1 MNRRTFFAAAMLSSM
16 LAAPVAAQEKIK
28 TVTEGTLTISIS
40 SSMPN
45 TGFVDSSHIDGLDG
59 DIITNIANTLGLKL
73 SVTSSDWTGALAA
86 AQTCRSD
93 AVVGPVGWT
102 TARAKTGLFT
112 DPTYYTPAL
121 MIQREGSAI
130 DSIETMAGKK
140 IGIPQGYLLVPTLKK
155 IPNVEV
161 QVYPQVSS
169 IYDDLAA
176 GRIDGGIIDTLV
188 QIYVAKTRP
197 ELKLTNM
204 PIKPPTDAQLK
215 DNPGLQDLLPAVN
228 TYLVCKKEPELEKAM
243 TKVLNDMRDNGKML
257 ELLKKWGGD
266 ETYMKAFPFM
276 TTMRVGVDRPEG
288 WTSPSK

>member
-1 MNRRTFFAAAMLSSM
+1 MNKRNFI
-16 LAAPVAAQEKIK
+16 VAAIAATLFAGTAFAQDAVK
-28 TVTEGTLTISIS
+28 TVTDGTLTISIS

-45 TGFVDSSHIDGLDG
+45 TGFIDSTHVDGIDG
-59 DIITNIANTLGLKL
+59 DIATYIAEKLGLKL
-73 SVTSSDWTGALAA
+73 SVISSDWPGALAA

-102 TARAKTGLFT
+102 TARAQTGLFT

-121 MIQREGSAI
+121 MIQGEGASI
-130 DSIETMAGKK
+130 DSIETMKGKK
-140 IGIPQGYLLVPTLKK
+140 IGIPQGYLLIPTLKK
-155 IPNVEV
+155 IAGVEV

-188 QIYVAKTRP
+188 QIYVAKQRP
-197 ELKLTNM
+197 ELKLKNM
-204 PIKPPTDAQLK
+204 AIKAPTDEQLK

-228 TYLVCKKEPELEKAM
+228 TFLVCKSEPELEKAM
-243 TKVLNDMRDNGKML
+243 TKVLNDMRQNGKML
-257 ELLKKWGGD
+257 ELLQKWGGD

-288 WTSPSK
+288 WTSPSN

>member
-1 MNRRTFFAAAMLSSM
+1 MYKTTFLAAAMAVSLFGG
-16 LAAPVAAQEKIK
+16 AAVAQEPIK
-28 TVTEGTLTISIS
+28 TVADGTLTISIS

-45 TGFVDSSHIDGLDG
+45 TGFIDSTHVDGLDG
-59 DIITNIANTLGLKL
+59 DIATHIANTLGLKL
-73 SVTSSDWTGALAA
+73 SVMSSDWPGALAA

-102 TARAKTGLFT
+102 TARAETGLFT

-121 MIQREGSAI
+121 MIQGENSSI
-130 DSIETMAGKK
+130 DSIETMTGKK
-140 IGIPQGYLLVPTLKK
+140 IGIPQGYLLIPTLKK
-155 IPNVEV
+155 IPGVEV

-197 ELKLTNM
+197 ELKLKNM
-204 PIKPPTDAQLK
+204 PIKAPTEAQLK
-215 DNPGLQDLLPAVN
+215 ENPGLQDLLPAVN
-228 TYLVCKKEPELEKAM
+228 TYLVCKNEPELEKAM
-243 TKVLNDMRDNGKML
+243 TKVLNDMRQNGKML
-257 ELLKKWGGD
+257 ELLQKWGGD
-266 ETYMKAFPFM
+266 ESYMKAFPFM
-276 TTMRVGVDRPEG
+276 TSMRVGVDRPEG